1 MTTTWMK
8 TSGQRLRTLCAAF
21 VMVVAV
27 GATSASAQEA
37 AEDVFSDVQKE
48 AIGDVIRDYLI
59 ANPQL
64 MLEVM
69 EALDAYE
76 SQAEAVQQR
85 VAIEANRDALERD
98 GYSFVA
104 GNPDGAITVVEFFD
118 YRCPYCKQTGDDMAE
133 LIKRHDDVRLVLKEF
148 PILGPNSTIAS
159 RAAIAAIPQ
168 GNYLDFHFA
177 LLGAEGTLDRDKVME
192 VAEAQGLDVDK
203 LSSAMESERVDRII
217 DDNRTLAR
225 EIGVRGTPAIVI
237 GDELVPGAAPLDVIE
252 ARIQAIRDAAAEAG

>member
-1 MTTTWMK
+1 MTMTF
-8 TSGQRLRTLCAAF
+8 LRTTGHHLRAICTAAAMSLLIG
-21 VMVVAV
+21 VSPV
-27 GATSASAQEA
+27 SAQES
-37 AEDVFSDVQKE
+37 DKDIFSDVQKE
-48 AIGDVIRDYLI
+48 AIGEVIRDYLI

-85 VAIEANRDALERD
+85 VAIEANREALERD
-98 GYSFVA
+98 GYSFIA

-133 LIKRHDDVRLVLKEF
+133 LIKRNDDVRLVLKEF

-168 GNYLDFHFA
+168 GNYLNFHFA
-177 LLGAEGTLDRDKVME
+177 LLAVEGTLDREKVME
-192 VAEAQGLDVDK
+192 VAEAQGIDVDK
-203 LSSAMESERVDRII
+203 LANSMESERVDKII